1 MKFQM
6 NGFVMRLS
14 IVSVTASLLLLAQ
27 AGVPEL
33 PDPGNTRISREE
45 QQQLGFQAAAEVYKQ
60 IPVLPDSSSETQY
73 VRQLG
78 QRLVLAADR

>member
-33 PDPGNTRISREE
+33 PDPGITRISREE

-73 VRQLG
+73 ARQLG